1 MVIKDELE
9 AHVKKVFSTQWD
21 IRKGQKIPES
31 EDIQLGNQA
40 VELDATVLYADLDGS
55 TNLVDGHKPFFAAEI
70 YKNYLY
76 CAAKIIR
83 SQGGTI
89 TSYDGDRI
97 MAVYI
102 GDNKNTS
109 AAKTALKINWAVL
122 KIINPGIAA
131 QYSNGY
137 KVKHVVGID
146 TSKLTAARTGIR
158 GSNDI
163 VWVGR
168 AANYAAK
175 LTELSS
181 DYPSRLTA
189 DVYNRLADE
198 ARNGGSPKR
207 SMWESA
213 RWTTMNDMT
222 IYRSTWHWGL

>member
-1 MVIKDELE
+1 MALKDELE
-9 AHVKKVFSTQWD
+9 SHVKGVFSSRWD
-21 IRKGQKIPES
+21 ILKGQKVPES
-31 EDIQLGNQA
+31 EDLKLGNDA
-40 VELDATVLYADLDGS
+40 VELEATVLYADLDGS
-55 TNLVDGHKPFFAAEI
+55 TNLVDGYKPFFAAEI
-70 YKNYLY
+70 YKNYIY

-83 SQGGTI
+83 SHGGVI

-102 GDNKNTS
+102 GKNKNTS

-122 KIINPGIAA
+122 NIINPEIKN
-131 QYSNGY
+131 QYNNGY
-137 KVKHVVGID
+137 EVKQVVGID

-189 DVYNRLADE
+189 EVYSRLAEE
-198 ARNGGSPKR
+198 AKYEGSPRR
-207 SMWESA
+207 SMWESV
-213 RWTTMNDMT
+213 RWTNMNDMQ
-222 IYRSTWHWGL
+222 IYRSNWYWGL